1 MKKLIVLLLALM
13 LLAGTALAEDGL
25 YISEAPNTSGFSGK
39 SLTPESYPMA
49 RLTPFASQIVSGKAD
64 AVFLSFP
71 GPDGTNI
78 WDVQSD
84 LVTYLDSENLIR
96 YDYIIYKSN
105 SYEEFINKAEKEEY
119 ILLDGSD
126 GKAAYIS
133 PEAYTPSARGMIAT
147 KEFDKSSKLV
157 IEISLYNAKDE
168 TVESVSEKLSGLITA
183 ELDRLSALMT
193 YETISPYWSAGQ
205 YTGVRFVTYSRK
217 EGPMCAVDFPASSF
231 NGSDYTFLPYYYGG
245 NGSRLKGAYIYGDGQ
260 YAEVTLELGDYAY
273 PIQKLADGDEN
284 TAEYTLASGKT
295 WTIYCNKSFEGTDII
310 GWYASTAP
318 EGLSESEDKTFYLT
332 VQYSTSYDIKWT
344 SVEELLPILET
355 WDAGIQ
361 VIPE

>member
-119 ILLDGSD
+119 ILLDGER
-126 GKAAYIS
+126 I
-133 PEAYTPSARGMIAT
+133 PCAYTCAGLQVRFYYLTLGGFELYSATGGGMASLRPDREESQRSWYWDNT
-147 KEFDKSSKLV
+147 LV
-157 IEISLYNAKDE
+157 GAHFRIRSGRFYVLGELMSGSLAWN
-168 TVESVSEKLSGLITA
+168 GH
-183 ELDRLSALMT
+183 
-193 YETISPYWSAGQ
+193 AGI
-205 YTGVRFVTYSRK
+205 GVR
-217 EGPMCAVDFPASSF
+217 
-231 NGSDYTFLPYYYGG
+231 L
-245 NGSRLKGAYIYGDGQ
+245 
-260 YAEVTLELGDYAY
+260 
-273 PIQKLADGDEN
+273 
-284 TAEYTLASGKT
+284 
-295 WTIYCNKSFEGTDII
+295 
-310 GWYASTAP
+310 
-318 EGLSESEDKTFYLT
+318 
-332 VQYSTSYDIKWT
+332 
-344 SVEELLPILET
+344 
-355 WDAGIQ
+355 
-361 VIPE
+361 